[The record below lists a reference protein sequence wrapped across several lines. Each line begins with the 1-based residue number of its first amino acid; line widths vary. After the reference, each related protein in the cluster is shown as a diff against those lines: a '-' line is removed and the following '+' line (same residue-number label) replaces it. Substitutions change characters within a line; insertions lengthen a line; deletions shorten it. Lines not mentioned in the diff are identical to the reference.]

1 VILSVLKG
9 VVKIDFVLHCLTGL
23 RIGVGAGGGEIGGV
37 ENVVIKDPLT
47 QDPYIPGSSLKGAM
61 RSRYELYRG
70 LQLSKKLTVQMHLC
84 GDPNCDV
91 CVVFGRMPEL
101 LKDVEQSTDQ
111 ILNLT
116 RLRVW
121 DAFATAETRRNWNT
135 FGSVEVKGENAIDR
149 LTAAANPRHVER
161 VVKGSEFECKMDF
174 FIFDGGRDAERLRV
188 VFEAL
193 KLVEEDYLGAY
204 GSRGY
209 GRVSFRN
216 FRVRVLNRN
225 YFANPA
231 EPANVR
237 EVFMGD
243 NLSDVLSKMDDVVNG
258 VKSFLGLEG

>member
-1 VILSVLKG
+1 MGVLKG
-9 VVKIDFVLHCLTGL
+9 VIKIDFVLHCLTGL
-23 RIGVGAGGGEIGGV
+23 RIGGGAGGGEIGGV
-37 ENVVIKDPLT
+37 ENIVIKDPLT
-47 QDPYIPGSSLKGAM
+47 QEPYIPGSSLKGAM

-70 LQLSKKLTVQMHLC
+70 LPLSDKLKVRMHLC
-84 GDPNCDV
+84 DNLNCDV

-101 LKDVEQSTDQ
+101 LKGVEQSSDQ
-111 ILNLT
+111 VLNLT

-149 LTAAANPRHVER
+149 LTAAANPRPVER
-161 VVKGSEFECKMDF
+161 VVKGSEFECRMDF
-174 FIFDGGRDAERLRV
+174 FVFDGGRDAERLRV

-209 GRVSFRN
+209 GRVSFRD
-216 FRVRVLNRN
+216 FRVRVLSRD

-237 EVFMGD
+237 EVFRGD
-243 NLSDVLSKMDDVVNG
+243 NLSDVLSRIGDVVNG